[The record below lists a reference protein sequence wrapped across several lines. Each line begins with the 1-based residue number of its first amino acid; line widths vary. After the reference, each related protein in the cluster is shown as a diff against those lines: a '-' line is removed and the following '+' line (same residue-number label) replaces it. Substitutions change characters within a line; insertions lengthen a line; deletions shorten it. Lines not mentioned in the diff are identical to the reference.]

1 MGLLKFNL
9 CIFFPALW
17 LSLQPRLSVSPQ
29 TAGSIHLASQQGW
42 SLSSNKPLSHR
53 LMPADDNSPSPPSN
67 GSDQL
72 SAWLNPKG
80 ETERVTQ
87 QESERGKEGQRRKKN
102 SFFSFITPFLGS
114 HPSTGHD
121 SPVLTSLPLSLIFLL
136 SLHLCSFSGSDEKMF
151 ATLFVSLTPQS
162 TATKLQI
169 HRTSSLK
176 QRSDH
181 CFFLYFQL
189 HFLDFCMFRSIS
201 WICLLTWRVIKT
213 WNSLR
218 WFFLQHKE
226 PSRSNPSKI
235 MACIFHG
242 KVLKRIL
249 LRDSK
254 YFQKE
259 KIHNPPLGDLKM
271 EIIWKIL

>member
-1 MGLLKFNL
+1 MINPP
-9 CIFFPALW
+9 PA
-17 LSLQPRLSVSPQ
+17 P
-29 TAGSIHLASQQGW
+29 
-42 SLSSNKPLSHR
+42 
-53 LMPADDNSPSPPSN
+53 N

-87 QESERGKEGQRRKKN
+87 QESETGGEGQRRKKN
-102 SFFSFITPFLGS
+102 SFFSS
-114 HPSTGHD
+114 
-121 SPVLTSLPLSLIFLL
+121 SPLFWAAIRLQDISLPLSLIFLL
-136 SLHLCSFSGSDEKMF
+136 SLHLCSFSASDEKMF
-151 ATLFVSLTPQS
+151 ATLFVSLSLFVALPCTLTPQY

-176 QRSDH
+176 QRWDY
-181 CFFLYFQL
+181 CFSLYFQL

-201 WICLLTWRVIKT
+201 WIHLLTWRMIKT

-218 WFFLQHKE
+218 WFFLQHRQ

-249 LRDSK
+249 LMQRFK
-254 YFQKE
+254 IFPQRE
-259 KIHNPPLGDLKM
+259 KS
-271 EIIWKIL
+271 